1 MDLPSWPQTVVQP
14 SFSSRCT
21 AKSSWANTLSL
32 SSETPEKA
40 SISGQ
45 CLSTFGDSFWLAI
58 VERRK
63 HSKFSLRTCYEWRR
77 RRSNLP
83 RLLWMLRPVP
93 DPARILR
100 AFLWEQRWRGRYLP
114 LGLLWGFRLGGAV
127 GERGLR
133 RDAKRASTEPTNL
146 VDSSILLHP
155 GL

>member
-77 RRSNLP
+77 WRSNLP

-93 DPARILR
+93 DPESVLMGTAMAWKIPPV
-100 AFLWEQRWRGRYLP
+100 GP
-114 LGLLWGFRLGGAV
+114 PVGFRLGGAV